1 VDLPRGF
8 GPFRGSLNL
17 ADVGSVDLR
26 EEATRQTWPSVG
38 DQAKHLAMK
47 SSTMKGAKA
56 LVGKLGGDGAE
67 LQTMDIEGTRALL
80 ASACGNRTSLV
91 RKRDDG
97 GSCSSPVFLS
107 RRVLLVAT

>member
-1 VDLPRGF
+1 MTPAEGIRASS
-8 GPFRGSLNL
+8 GSLNL

-47 SSTMKGAKA
+47 SSTTKGAKA
-56 LVGKLGGDGAE
+56 LVGKFGGDGAE
-67 LQTMDIEGTRALL
+67 LRTMDTEGTRALL